1 MVEADKRADQ
11 AVVALPRG
19 DAGVGA
25 GDAGVDL
32 PLLLHVRVL
41 HDERVAD
48 LGLAPDLLTNW
59 CRGSVKSRL
68 LSSPPP
74 PYKSTETR
82 TAAPHCR
89 MDRCT
94 IAPSRTAVRS
104 PNVES
109 SVASSTS
116 ALASTTPP

>member
-1 MVEADKRADQ
+1 MRLMHRHPVLHTYNKSHVAARTAPPRPERRDEEALVVEADERADQ

-59 CRGSVKSRL
+59 CR
-68 LSSPPP
+68 
-74 PYKSTETR
+74 EW
-82 TAAPHCR
+82 
-89 MDRCT
+89 
-94 IAPSRTAVRS
+94 
-104 PNVES
+104 
-109 SVASSTS
+109 VAFFPLFSINR
-116 ALASTTPP
+116 